1 MSAINPGVYKAI
13 VRVREARLF
22 DIGCFLMRF
31 LPYMNTIGTV
41 TMLTLSGFSF
51 FVAGLVSST
60 IALATFIV
68 SPRVSKLIDTYGQS
82 RVVPW
87 AALANLVGLC
97 LMVAVV
103 ALEGAVPLLFVAAV
117 LMGCTPNPPALARAR
132 WTYLIRSGKL
142 GNAAPVMRTMFSYE
156 GVLDDVG
163 FMFSPSLSVALA
175 SAIAPFAGMV
185 FGGAAF
191 ALGTVLLLLSRNTEP
206 RPGWSEVVAEG
217 VEEGAEEGVGAART
231 RKGVDGNPA
240 ENPADNSAAGE
251 DFLHRKSV
259 FRTTAV
265 VRVMFF
271 MMLFVGAFYGVFDT
285 ATVSFAE
292 EMGDPTFASIVLMAS
307 AITSML
313 MGFVFGMIRLRMPQY
328 RQLVLFAVIIGL
340 AYGTMMFIDS
350 PMMLFVVG
358 TLAGLAYAP
367 FLIVINATCERS
379 VSGDRLTEA
388 ITWINAGITCGMAF
402 GPTAGGVIIDT
413 FGAARSFDFG
423 ALLALAIPVTALVCF
438 RIIKR
443 NVRNETELSVAYSSK
458 DDAQ

>member
-68 SPRVSKLIDTYGQS
+68 SPRISKLIDTYGQS

-103 ALEGAVPLLFVAAV
+103 ALEGAVPLLFVAAL

-175 SAIAPFAGMV
+175 SAIVPFAGMV

-206 RPGWSEVVAEG
+206 RPGWSEAVVE
-217 VEEGAEEGVGAART
+217 
-231 RKGVDGNPA
+231 D
-240 ENPADNSAAGE
+240 SAASE
-251 DFLHRKSV
+251 DFIHRKSV

-443 NVRNETELSVAYSSK
+443 NVRNEAELSVAYSSK

>member
-68 SPRVSKLIDTYGQS
+68 SPRISKLIDTYGQS

-103 ALEGAVPLLFVAAV
+103 ALEGAVPLLFVAAL

-175 SAIAPFAGMV
+175 SAIVPFAGMV

-206 RPGWSEVVAEG
+206 RPGWSEAVVE
-217 VEEGAEEGVGAART
+217 
-231 RKGVDGNPA
+231 D
-240 ENPADNSAAGE
+240 SAASE
-251 DFLHRKSV
+251 DFIHRKSV

-423 ALLALAIPVTALVCF
+423 ALLALAIPVTALVFF

-443 NVRNETELSVAYSSK
+443 NVRNEAELSVAYSSK

>member
-68 SPRVSKLIDTYGQS
+68 SPRISKLIDTYGQS

-103 ALEGAVPLLFVAAV
+103 ALEGAVPLLFVAAL

-175 SAIAPFAGMV
+175 SAIVPFAGMV

-206 RPGWSEVVAEG
+206 RHGWSEAVVE
-217 VEEGAEEGVGAART
+217 
-231 RKGVDGNPA
+231 D
-240 ENPADNSAAGE
+240 SAASE
-251 DFLHRKSV
+251 DFIHRKSV

-443 NVRNETELSVAYSSK
+443 NVRNEAELSVAYSSK

>member
-68 SPRVSKLIDTYGQS
+68 SPRISKLIDTYGQS

-103 ALEGAVPLLFVAAV
+103 ALEGAVPLLFVAAL

-175 SAIAPFAGMV
+175 SAIVPFAGMV

-206 RPGWSEVVAEG
+206 RPGWSEAVVE
-217 VEEGAEEGVGAART
+217 
-231 RKGVDGNPA
+231 D
-240 ENPADNSAAGE
+240 SAASE
-251 DFLHRKSV
+251 DFIHRKSV

-340 AYGTMMFIDS
+340 AYGTMTFIDS

-443 NVRNETELSVAYSSK
+443 NVRNEAELSVAYSSK

>member
-175 SAIAPFAGMV
+175 SAIVPFAGMV

-206 RPGWSEVVAEG
+206 RPGWSEAVVE
-217 VEEGAEEGVGAART
+217 
-231 RKGVDGNPA
+231 D
-240 ENPADNSAAGE
+240 SAASE
-251 DFLHRKSV
+251 DFIHRKSV

-443 NVRNETELSVAYSSK
+443 NVHNEAELSVAYSSK

>member
-68 SPRVSKLIDTYGQS
+68 SPRISKLIDTYGQS

-103 ALEGAVPLLFVAAV
+103 ALEGAVPLLFVAAL

-175 SAIAPFAGMV
+175 SAIVPFAGMV

-206 RPGWSEVVAEG
+206 RPGWSEAVVE
-217 VEEGAEEGVGAART
+217 
-231 RKGVDGNPA
+231 D
-240 ENPADNSAAGE
+240 SAANE
-251 DFLHRKSV
+251 DFIHRKSV

-443 NVRNETELSVAYSSK
+443 NVRNEAELSVAYSSK

>member
-1 MSAINPGVYKAI
+1 MSAINPGVYKA
-13 VRVREARLF
+13 VLSVREARLF

-51 FVAGLVSST
+51 FVAGLVSSA
-60 IALATFIV
+60 IALATFII

-87 AALANLVGLC
+87 AALANVVGLL
-97 LMVAVV
+97 LMVATV
-103 ALEGAVPLLFVAAV
+103 ALEGPTPVLFAAAV

-142 GNAAPVMRTMFSYE
+142 GKAAPIMRTMFSYE

-175 SAIAPFAGMV
+175 STIAPFAGMLL
-185 FGGAAF
+185 GGAAF
-191 ALGTVLLLLSRNTEP
+191 ALGTVLLLMSRNTEP
-206 RPGWSEVVAEG
+206 LPGWSEESAG
-217 VEEGAEEGVGAART
+217 EGAANKGEAGDKGA
-231 RKGVDGNPA
+231 DGTSSPRNA
-240 ENPADNSAAGE
+240 ND
-251 DFLHRKSV
+251 DFAHRKSV

-271 MMLFVGAFYGVFDT
+271 MMLFVGAFYGVLDT
-285 ATVSFAE
+285 ATVSFSE
-292 EMGDPTFASIVLMAS
+292 EMGNPSFASIVLMAS

-350 PMMLFVVG
+350 PITLFAIA

-379 VSGDRLTEA
+379 VPGDRLTEA

-402 GPTAGGVIIDT
+402 GPTAGGIIIDT
-413 FGAARSFDFG
+413 FGAVRSFDFG
-423 ALLALAIPVTALVCF
+423 ALLALAIPVTALACF

-443 NVRNETELSVAYSSK
+443 NVRDESELTIVHSSK
-458 DDAQ
+458 